1 MTEQKTNK
9 VRIVL
14 ALAVLLCIVLVLIY
28 GGSAPY
34 PSYSGTDGAQSAF
47 DSNWTFTANGET
59 KTQRL
64 PITVHPGD
72 GSGIL
77 FENSIP
83 AEREADAA
91 LCVNFYNAPFIVYFN
106 KEQIYSYGLDAAAAG
121 YKSVGNGFHVIPLP
135 VGGGTVRIEIPPAL
149 DSPNTIFS
157 SAYLMPGVAFLDMFV
172 QNNILTIIAAM
183 ILFSIFI
190 YILVARHA
198 HSTEGSVFSLSFLCI
213 CAALWIVTRSGLL
226 QFFTRNLILIDALDF
241 LLFLLLPIAVLQFVQ
256 HRLRLKDRKLVF
268 CSALSVGFLI
278 VSSVLHVLRIVDFT
292 QSLFVFHM
300 ILVLD
305 FICILLSVF
314 RTKGRQDLRLNVL
327 RTGVVF
333 LVSGAFIELLSYYLI
348 SFDFLQLSLLE
359 ISMLVFTVC
368 MLYVWSGETRHIVE
382 QLSRQ
387 AVFHKMAY
395 TDELTGLLNR
405 AAFERDTEDLHYRE
419 NKPLYLFMIDLN
431 ELKKIND
438 TQGHEAGDIFIRN
451 STEALRQ
458 AVGEKGSLF
467 RFGGDEFIILLPG
480 GDLEAAA
487 LYRDLQPYMCP
498 NDGSLRPSLSV
509 GYAAFD
515 PSDISIRSVLRRADK
530 RMYRFKSK
538 MHEANH

>member
-1 MTEQKTNK
+1 MTEQKIPK
-9 VRIVL
+9 ARIAL

-34 PSYSGTDGAQSAF
+34 PSSGGTGAAQGAF
-47 DSNWTFTANGET
+47 DSNWTFAVNGAT
-59 KTQRL
+59 KTQAL
-64 PITVHPGD
+64 PISVRPTD
-72 GSGIL
+72 GNGIL
-77 FENSIP
+77 FENDIP
-83 AEREADAA
+83 AEREEGAA
-91 LCVNFYNAPFIVYFN
+91 LCISFYSAPFTVYFN
-106 KEQIYSYGLDAAAAG
+106 GNQIYSYGLDAAAAG

-135 VGGGTVRIEIPPAL
+135 AGGGTVRVEVPPAH
-149 DSPNTIFS
+149 DSPGAIFS

-172 QNNILTIIAAM
+172 RNNILTIVVSI
-183 ILFSIFI
+183 ILLSIFI
-190 YILVARHA
+190 YVLVARHA
-198 HSTEGSVFSLSFLCI
+198 HSTEGSAFALSLLCV

-226 QFFTRNLILIDALDF
+226 QFFTRNLILINSLDF

-256 HRLRLKDRKLVF
+256 RRLRLNDRWLAF
-268 CSALSVGFLI
+268 CSLISVGFLI
-278 VSSVLHVLRIVDFT
+278 VACVLHILRIVDFT

-305 FICILLSVF
+305 FICVLLSVF
-314 RTKGRQDLRLNVL
+314 RIKGRQDLRINVL
-327 RTGVVF
+327 RIGVVF
-333 LVSGAFIELLSYYLI
+333 LVGGAFIELLSYYLI
-348 SFDFLQLSLLE
+348 SFRFLQLSLLE
-359 ISMLVFTVC
+359 ISLLVFTVC

-395 TDELTGLLNR
+395 TDELTGLMNR
-405 AAFERDTEDLHYRE
+405 AAFERDTEGLRYRK

-438 TQGHEAGDIFIRN
+438 MQGHEAGDMFIRN
-451 STEALRQ
+451 CTEALKH
-458 AVGEKGSLF
+458 AAGEKGSLF

-498 NDGSLRPSLSV
+498 NDGSLRPSISV

-515 PSDISIRSVLRRADK
+515 PSDKGIRSVLRRADK

-538 MHEANH
+538 MHKGSH